1 MYKYVNA
8 ELIEMA
14 KWYLNLN
21 NWSSPPAFGNRYGTS
36 AELAGSTLP
45 AHASFARNLK
55 LLLSNCGALN
65 MRAKQAL
72 PDDDGLKPGMRDK
85 MRQTLE
91 TDDPDHPVAVV
102 PSAC

>member
-1 MYKYVNA
+1 
-8 ELIEMA
+8 
-14 KWYLNLN
+14 
-21 NWSSPPAFGNRYGTS
+21 
-36 AELAGSTLP
+36 
-45 AHASFARNLK
+45 
-55 LLLSNCGALN
+55 